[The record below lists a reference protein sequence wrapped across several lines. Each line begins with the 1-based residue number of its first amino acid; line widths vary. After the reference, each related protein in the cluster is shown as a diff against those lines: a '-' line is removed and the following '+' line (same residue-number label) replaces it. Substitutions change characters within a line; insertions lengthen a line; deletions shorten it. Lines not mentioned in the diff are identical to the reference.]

1 MTIDVNLSQ
10 TINNLI
16 TSRFTDEVSD
26 SIQRLTSGLKIND
39 SADDIAGLISSNTL
53 KKSSS
58 SLFQGIESGNSGLA
72 LVQLSSNSLTN
83 QVNLLTSIQERL
95 TLAKNGSTSDTSRDA
110 IRVDIIDLITQ
121 LNDIASDTSYGGNY
135 TLQESNSSTN
145 TSNSISLFYDENSGS
160 TIFSPSLQSNSTGL
174 SLSTLENLT
183 SGNLTETLAI
193 SQTAVIS
200 TAITSVNTYSDS
212 LELSKTQIG
221 ISIENLTNIEKTTN
235 EARENI
241 LNTDKSEEN
250 AILDKYKLL
259 EQSSKFAIAQAN
271 ITQAT
276 ALRLLTDLNNP
287 GNEVKDKNDDIY
299 KPKDNDNTYEKFDN
313 TSNYENFYT
322 SSYNTNTFKPKDN
335 TSSFSSSL
343 DIGA

>member
-39 SADDIAGLISSNTL
+39 SADDIAGLISSSTL

-72 LVQLSSNSLTN
+72 LVQLSSNALTN

-110 IRVDIIDLITQ
+110 IRVDIIDLIAQ

-193 SQTAVIS
+193 SQSTVIS
-200 TAITSVNTYSDS
+200 SAITSVNTFSDS

-276 ALRLLTDLNNP
+276 ALRLLTDLSNP
-287 GNEVKDKNDDIY
+287 GNEAKDKNDDIY
-299 KPKDNDNTYEKFDN
+299 KPKDDDNTYEKFDN

>member
-1 MTIDVNLSQ
+1 MTIDVNLTQ

-110 IRVDIIDLITQ
+110 IRVDIISLITQ

-145 TSNSISLFYDENSGS
+145 TSNSISLFFDDNSGS

-183 SGNLTETLAI
+183 SGNLTEALAI
-193 SQTAVIS
+193 SQTTVIS
-200 TAITSVNTYSDS
+200 TAIASVNTFSDS

-271 ITQAT
+271 ITQAA
-276 ALRLLTDLNNP
+276 ALRLLTDLSNP
-287 GNEVKDKNDDIY
+287 ENEVKDNENDIY
-299 KPKDNDNTYEKFDN
+299 KPKDNDNIYESSNN

-343 DIGA
+343 DVGT

>member
-110 IRVDIIDLITQ
+110 IRVDIISLITQ

-145 TSNSISLFYDENSGS
+145 TSNSISLFFDDNSGS

-183 SGNLTETLAI
+183 SGNLTEALAI
-193 SQTAVIS
+193 SQTTVIS
-200 TAITSVNTYSDS
+200 TAIASVNTFSDS

-271 ITQAT
+271 ITQAA
-276 ALRLLTDLNNP
+276 ALRLLTDLSNP
-287 GNEVKDKNDDIY
+287 ENEVKDNENDIY
-299 KPKDNDNTYEKFDN
+299 KPKDNDNIYKSSNN

-335 TSSFSSSL
+335 ISSFSSSL
-343 DIGA
+343 DVGA

>member
-16 TSRFTDEVSD
+16 TSRFTDKVSD

-110 IRVDIIDLITQ
+110 IRVDIISLITQ

-145 TSNSISLFYDENSGS
+145 TSNSISLFYDDNSGS

-183 SGNLTETLAI
+183 SGNLTESLAI
-193 SQTAVIS
+193 SQTTVIS
-200 TAITSVNTYSDS
+200 TAITSVNTFSDS

-241 LNTDKSEEN
+241 LNTDKSKEN

-276 ALRLLTDLNNP
+276 ALRLLTDLSSP
-287 GNEVKDKNDDIY
+287 ENEVKDNENDIY
-299 KPKDNDNTYEKFDN
+299 KPKDNDNIYESFNN
-313 TSNYENFYT
+313 TSNYENFHT

-343 DIGA
+343 DVGA